1 MGAVPALFDVEV
13 EMMRLSC
20 MAPFCGARDP
30 MRLSVLGAIFSAKNA
45 QAPTSSTDYLK
56 TMDRFTELPVSLPGL
71 HAVRGTTTSLHVG
84 VKDHFGVG
92 RIERGDTEWWG
103 GGRVWRSAPGCILVK
118 EPGDVVRH
126 LAHRGQT
133 TYTAVALPTH
143 EVDRVRDEGKA
154 VAIPQLDVND
164 QRAAPFHR
172 LIDAVYAG
180 VDRLSL
186 EVALAEAVGA
196 LAVIRNAQPDYS
208 RPVRR
213 ALEYL
218 RERIGDSIT
227 LDHLADYADL
237 DKFHLCRAFRTQ
249 IGMPPHAY
257 LTHLRIARAKELLH
271 RGERA
276 SDVAPQVGFYD
287 QAQLTRHFRRL
298 VGTTPARYG
307 KSPRDHKYYSVPNL
321 SQRR

>member
-1 MGAVPALFDVEV
+1 VCVVHGPILRGV
-13 EMMRLSC
+13 RLHPLVGC
-20 MAPFCGARDP
+20 WRNFP
-30 MRLSVLGAIFSAKNA
+30 AKNA
-45 QAPTSSTDYLK
+45 QAPARPSHYHQR
-56 TMDRFTELPVSLPGL
+56 MDRSTQLPVSLPGL
-71 HAVRGTTTSLHVG
+71 HAVRATTMSLHVG
-84 VKDHFGVG
+84 VKDHYGVG

-103 GGRVWRSAPGCILVK
+103 CGKVWRSAPGCILVK

-133 TYTAVALPTH
+133 TYTAITLPTRD
-143 EVDRVRDEGKA
+143 VDRIRDEGKA
-154 VAIPQLDVND
+154 VAIPQLDVD
-164 QRAAPFHR
+164 DERAAPFHR

-180 VDRLSL
+180 ADRLAL

-196 LAVIRNAQPDYS
+196 LAVISNARRDYS
-208 RPVRR
+208 RPVKR
-213 ALEYL
+213 ALDYI
-218 RERIGDSIT
+218 RERLGESIT
-227 LDHLADYADL
+227 LEHLADYAHL
-237 DKFHLCRAFRTQ
+237 DKFHLCRAFRAQ

-257 LTHLRIARAKELLH
+257 LTHLRVARAKELLH

-307 KSPRDHKYYSVPNL
+307 RFPRDH
-321 SQRR
+321 

>member
-1 MGAVPALFDVEV
+1 MHPSAILVGAVPALFDVEL
-13 EMMRLSC
+13 ELMRVSL
-20 MAPFCGARDP
+20 MAPLCGSSAR

-45 QAPTSSTDYLK
+45 QAPTSSRDYPR

-84 VKDHFGVG
+84 VKDHYGVG

-143 EVDRVRDEGKA
+143 EVDRVRDEGRA

-164 QRAAPFHR
+164 ERAAPFHR

-196 LAVIRNAQPDYS
+196 LAVISNARPDYS

-213 ALEYL
+213 ALEYSASGSATRSRSSISRTMPTSTNFICAAPFGHRL
-218 RERIGDSIT
+218 ACRRIPIS
-227 LDHLADYADL
+227 
-237 DKFHLCRAFRTQ
+237 RTF
-249 IGMPPHAY
+249 
-257 LTHLRIARAKELLH
+257 
-271 RGERA
+271 A
-276 SDVAPQVGFYD
+276 S
-287 QAQLTRHFRRL
+287 
-298 VGTTPARYG
+298 PARRNCSIAASG
-307 KSPRDHKYYSVPNL
+307 RQTWHPKLASTIKRS
-321 SQRR
+321 